1 MGSKYRRNNGF
12 WFRRDVNLIGL
23 SSRDEYNKNISLAV
37 IVASAVVFIA
47 PFIAA
52 FGPENTRLVNSI
64 TGICFFVIT
73 LASIYVGRILS
84 K

>member
-1 MGSKYRRNNGF
+1 MLI
-12 WFRRDVNLIGL
+12 WIGL

-37 IVASAVVFIA
+37 VVASAVVFIA
-47 PFIAA
+47 PFISA

-73 LASIYVGRILS
+73 LASINVGRILS